1 MVYDKEFII
10 KTKFEDFKKR
20 LEKLEISYGDLLNF
34 TETLLDENVIDFATF
49 EIINELMY
57 RIFIVGNREKF
68 FIEALTLS
76 FEKVWEN
83 V

>member
-20 LEKLEISYGDLLNF
+20 LEKFEISYGDLLNF

>member
-1 MVYDKEFII
+1 MVYGKEFII
-10 KTKFEDFKKR
+10 KTRFEDFKKR
-20 LEKLEISYGDLLNF
+20 LENFEVNYGDLLEF

-57 RIFIVGNREKF
+57 RIFIVGDRDSF
-68 FIEALTLS
+68 FIETLVIS
-76 FEKVWEN
+76 FEKVWKN

>member
-10 KTKFEDFKKR
+10 KTMFEKFKKR
-20 LEKLEISYGDLLNF
+20 LENFEIDYGDLLNF

-57 RIFIVGNREKF
+57 RIFILGDRDKF
-68 FIEALTLS
+68 FIETLVLS

>member
-10 KTKFEDFKKR
+10 KTMFEKFKKR
-20 LEKLEISYGDLLNF
+20 LENFEIDYGDLLNF

-57 RIFIVGNREKF
+57 RIFILGDRDKF
-68 FIEALTLS
+68 FVETLVLS

>member
-1 MVYDKEFII
+1 MVYGKEFII

-20 LEKLEISYGDLLNF
+20 LENFEVGYGDLLEF

>member
-1 MVYDKEFII
+1 MVYGKEFII
-10 KTKFEDFKKR
+10 KTSFGDFKKR
-20 LEKLEISYGDLLNF
+20 LENFEIDYGDLLEF

-57 RIFIVGNREKF
+57 RIFILGDRDKF
-68 FIEALTLS
+68 FIETLVLS

>member
-1 MVYDKEFII
+1 MVYGKDYIA
-10 KTKFEDFKKR
+10 KTSFDDFKK
-20 LEKLEISYGDLLNF
+20 KLENYEMSYGDLLDF
-34 TETLLDENVIDFATF
+34 TETLIDENVIDFATF

-57 RIFIVGNREKF
+57 RIFIVGERDKF
-68 FIEALTLS
+68 FVETLVLS

>member
-1 MVYDKEFII
+1 MVYGKEFII
-10 KTKFEDFKKR
+10 KTKFEVFKKC
-20 LEKLEISYGDLLNF
+20 LENFEVGYGDLLEF

-49 EIINELMY
+49 EIINELLY
-57 RIFIVGNREKF
+57 RIFIVGERDKF
-68 FIEALTLS
+68 FIETLILS

>member
-1 MVYDKEFII
+1 MVYGKEFII
-10 KTKFEDFKKR
+10 KTRFDDFKKR
-20 LEKLEISYGDLLNF
+20 LENFEISYGDLLEF